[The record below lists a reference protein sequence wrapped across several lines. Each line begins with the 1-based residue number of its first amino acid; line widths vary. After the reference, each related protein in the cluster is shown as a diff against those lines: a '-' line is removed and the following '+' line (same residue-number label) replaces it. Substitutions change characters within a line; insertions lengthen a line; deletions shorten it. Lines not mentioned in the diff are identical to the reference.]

1 MDFDPSQLD
10 RDGRIALLDETLAEL
25 RSAHGSGGLLF
36 VGGEEAQL
44 LWEAT
49 VDTFASGMWVA
60 TIVCAQA
67 TCERS
72 IAGLVSLRELPG
84 YGMEGPKGWKG
95 WGFGKLIGHVREQ
108 GWVPDELLDDA
119 SQLCEARKPY
129 GHWRGPMD
137 PGTLGRQVAE
147 GMVTGDWGG
156 DPLALRERL
165 LSQEALRS
173 ARTALR
179 LYYGDFGRGP
189 FEV

>member
-1 MDFDPSQLD
+1 VDVDPSQLD
-10 RDGRIALLDETLAEL
+10 HDGRIALLDETLAEL
-25 RSAHGSGGLLF
+25 HSAHGDGGRLL
-36 VGGEEAQL
+36 VGGEEALL
-44 LWEAT
+44 LWDAT
-49 VDTFASGMWVA
+49 VDAFAAGIWVA
-60 TIVCAQA
+60 TILCAQA

-72 IAGLVSLRELPG
+72 MAGLVSLRELPG
-84 YGMEGPKGWKG
+84 YGMEGPKGWEQ
-95 WGFGKLIGHVREQ
+95 WGLGKLIAHVRTQ
-108 GWVPDELLDDA
+108 GWVPGDLLDDVWR
-119 SQLCEARKPY
+119 LCEARKPY

-147 GMVTGDWGG
+147 HLVACGWDV

-179 LYYGDFGRGP
+179 LYYGDFARGP